1 MIADCRN
8 VPVRFHKALR
18 VNLRVIFTSRSTS
31 PSTVDSMMVL
41 TRDKS
46 LRIYLGVDPKTV
58 VSDVDIFAAS
68 IEQIATLIRS
78 MEESSKVHR
87 QSRTR

>member
-1 MIADCRN
+1 
-8 VPVRFHKALR
+8 
-18 VNLRVIFTSRSTS
+18 
-31 PSTVDSMMVL
+31 MVL

-46 LRIYLGVDPKTV
+46 LRMYLGVDPKTV

-78 MEESSKVHR
+78 MEESSKVHK